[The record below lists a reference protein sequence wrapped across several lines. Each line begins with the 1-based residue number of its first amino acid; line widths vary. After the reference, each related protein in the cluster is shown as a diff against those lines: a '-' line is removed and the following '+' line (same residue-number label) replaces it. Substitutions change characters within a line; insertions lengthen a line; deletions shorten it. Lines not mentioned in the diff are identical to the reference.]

1 MRLYFL
7 LVIIDQNQKT
17 MLSRHTM
24 IFQMNKVLMMIKS
37 LKTRQF
43 ENEKSIIVTMSKE
56 KIIHNKDENIMYN
69 IKIMDV

>member
-1 MRLYFL
+1 M
-7 LVIIDQNQKT
+7 K
-17 MLSRHTM
+17 
-24 IFQMNKVLMMIKS
+24 KS

-56 KIIHNKDENIMYN
+56 KIIHNKDENIMYK